1 MIHCFIVTGLH
12 CTTHFSNT
20 DIFVIFNNFFV
31 KFMLRKKKQDTKWK
45 DITLMHVLL
54 AKHPKKFLF
63 LLLLLNGLSFSTE
76 KWFLCAN
83 SIGGTY
89 CQLRSKAS
97 VFWADKQKLVLFSWH
112 LSSVFLL
119 CTFHS
124 STNASKKHEK
134 EKGVIL
140 CWFTNFK
147 PRNNICR
154 RFRGHQ
160 SEVCWEFLQV
170 HESNDSS

>member
-1 MIHCFIVTGLH
+1 MIHCFIVSGLH

-20 DIFVIFNNFFV
+20 DIFVMFNNF
-31 KFMLRKKKQDTKWK
+31 LSSLCWEKKTRYGLKRHHFDACVVSKASEK
-45 DITLMHVLL
+45 VSFFFI
-54 AKHPKKFLF
+54 
-63 LLLLLNGLSFSTE
+63 LLLNGLSFSAE

-83 SIGGTY
+83 SIGGMY

-97 VFWADKQKLVLFSWH
+97 VFWAHKQKLVLFSWH

-119 CTFHS
+119 CTLHS

-134 EKGVIL
+134 EKGAIL